1 MTYFWLSYSPAEVC
15 NTIVEEQLNSL
26 DISFALNDLGELI
39 LNDRQTDEK
48 RMQIEQALSTYGISL
63 IAKDAANLVQAIKY
77 AVEEL
82 LCSPDIRT
90 QKVSTHLSEKLGYSY
105 AYLSNRFSEET
116 YTSIENFIIL
126 GKIEKAK
133 KLMLAGRNSLTEI
146 AYNLDYSSV
155 AHLSGQF
162 KKITGL
168 SPTTFLRIIEK
179 RNKSLV
185 YGGSGNK

>member
-1 MTYFWLSYSPAEVC
+1 MTYFRLSYSPAEVC
-15 NTIVEEQLNSL
+15 NTIVEKQLDSL
-26 DISFALNDLGELI
+26 GISFTLNDFGELI
-39 LNDRQTDEK
+39 LHDPPSGEK
-48 RMQIEQALSTYGISL
+48 RSQVEHALNRYGISL
-63 IAKDAANLVQAIKY
+63 IAKDAANLVQTIKY

-82 LCSPDIRT
+82 LHSPDIRT
-90 QKVSTHLSEKLGYSY
+90 QKVSTYLSKKLGYSY

-126 GKIEKAK
+126 CKIEKAK
-133 KLMLAGRNSLTEI
+133 KLMLAGGQSLTEI
-146 AYNLDYSSV
+146 AYTLDYSSV

-179 RNKSLV
+179 RNTS
-185 YGGSGNK
+185 